1 MSIHERY
8 GYRENPFLNLPDYEY
23 FVQTDQHISALI
35 LGTKTM
41 VDDDGFAV
49 LTGPFGSGKTIVA
62 EGVAAEVRN
71 RAWFCGQFSDPTN
84 WTTPNAMLSTFLEE
98 HKIELEGRP
107 NQQARENALL
117 ARWNSRVESGSKVCY
132 IIDEA
137 HRMRPKILEK
147 IMMLGNNTIKIKGKT
162 RRLVNFFLVG
172 QEPLEKKV
180 SKLPDFEN
188 RIGANRQALTGA
200 DENDLKTMIE
210 SRMKKFA
217 SKRCKPIFTDASL
230 DELIKLAKGSPRLMF
245 SIAGNCLW
253 KANGKPISVELVH
266 KEAIHV

>member
-8 GYRENPFLNLPDYEY
+8 GYRENPFLNLPDYEF
-23 FVQTDQHISALI
+23 FVQTDQHINALI

-41 VDDDGFAV
+41 VDDDGFAI

-62 EGVAAEVRN
+62 EGVAAEIRN
-71 RAWFCGQFSDPTN
+71 RNWFCGQFADPTN
-84 WTTPNAMLSTFLEE
+84 WTTVNSMLSTFLEE

-107 NQQARENALL
+107 NQQVRENALL
-117 ARWNSRVESGSKVCY
+117 ARWRSRVESGYKVCY

-137 HRMRPKILEK
+137 HRMRPKVLEK
-147 IMMLGNNTIKIKGKT
+147 IMMLGNNTIRVKGKT

-172 QEPLEKKV
+172 QEPLEKKIA
-180 SKLPDFEN
+180 KLPDLEN
-188 RIGANRQALTGA
+188 RIGANKQVLTGA
-200 DENDLKTMIE
+200 NDDDLKFMLD

-217 SKRCKPIFTDASL
+217 TKRCKSIFTDDSME
-230 DELIKLAKGSPRLMF
+230 ELVQQAKGSPRLMF

-253 KANGKPISVELVH
+253 KAGGKPISIELIK
-266 KEAIHV
+266 KEVNHV

>member
-8 GYRENPFLNLPDYEY
+8 GYRENPFLNLPDYEF
-23 FVQTDQHISALI
+23 FVQTEQHINALI

-62 EGVAAEVRN
+62 EGVAAEIRN
-71 RAWFCGQFSDPTN
+71 RSWFCGQFSDPTN
-84 WTTPNAMLSTFLEE
+84 WTTVNTMLSTFLNE

-117 ARWNSRVESGSKVCY
+117 SRWKSRVDSESKVCY

-147 IMMLGNNTIKIKGKT
+147 IMMLGNNTIRVKGKV

-172 QEPLEKKV
+172 QEPLQKKI
-180 SKLPDFEN
+180 SILPDLEN
-188 RIGANRQALTGA
+188 RIGANKQELTVA
-200 DENDLKTMIE
+200 DKSDLRTMLE
-210 SRMKKFA
+210 SRLKKF
-217 SKRCKPIFTDASL
+217 STKRCKPIFTEAGV
-230 DELIKLAKGSPRLMF
+230 DELINQAKGSPRLMF

-253 KANGKPISVELVH
+253 KANGSPISVELIQ
-266 KEAIHV
+266 KEASHV